1 MVSGWFEW
9 TPDKQPYAFKR
20 TTADK
25 GYIFIAGLIMNDN
38 SVIILTKEV
47 EPNLNHVHHRMPLLI
62 DEEKAMDA
70 WLDPNLKF
78 VDVIGT
84 VMNKDNKVFRMGKY
98 DY

>member
-1 MVSGWFEW
+1 
-9 TPDKQPYAFKR
+9 
-20 TTADK
+20 
-25 GYIFIAGLIMNDN
+25 MNDN

-84 VMNKDNKVFRMGKY
+84 VMNKDNKVFKETTCYKIGPTINKLNNKTIDVILPFDEYMKK
-98 DY
+98 